1 MTDDCLILVVGASIL
16 VLPET
21 DQMEVYDDLIDST
34 LLAQLVANKRIEK
47 FPGVNWYDAYVGVLD
62 DFWLRHQK
70 SSQTWKVSDEAEETS
85 LDFFTAALSQGALGQ
100 TRTMTNVLARMAKMS
115 GEEPAIQLLRSY
127 MTVSDAGQSITAPAS
142 SMDVRLLVTCANSPS
157 SITTSYV
164 QFKTREALTSN
175 PLQQVFQPDDVRGVV
190 QANHARANLSETLY
204 GPARRAI
211 ALKVRDRRASSV
223 ATLTLPAEIES

>member
-85 LDFFTAALSQGALGQ
+85 LDF
-100 TRTMTNVLARMAKMS
+100 
-115 GEEPAIQLLRSY
+115 
-127 MTVSDAGQSITAPAS
+127 
-142 SMDVRLLVTCANSPS
+142 
-157 SITTSYV
+157 
-164 QFKTREALTSN
+164 
-175 PLQQVFQPDDVRGVV
+175 
-190 QANHARANLSETLY
+190 
-204 GPARRAI
+204 
-211 ALKVRDRRASSV
+211 
-223 ATLTLPAEIES
+223 LPPR